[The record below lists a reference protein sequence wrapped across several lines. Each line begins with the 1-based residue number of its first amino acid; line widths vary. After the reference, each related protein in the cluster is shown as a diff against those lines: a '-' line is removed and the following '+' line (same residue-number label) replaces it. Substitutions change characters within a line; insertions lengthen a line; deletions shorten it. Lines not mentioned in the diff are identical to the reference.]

1 MAATAACRSMERR
14 WSLAGSTALVTG
26 GSKGIGYILHSESVP
41 SMLLH
46 GCLYVTELTRYMY
59 LHGAAWINR
68 HAIVEEL
75 AGLGARV
82 HTCSRNAAELDECR
96 RQWED
101 KNLRVTV
108 SVCDVSV
115 RAEREKLM
123 NTVRQTLG
131 GKLDIL
137 VNNAGQSMVKAA
149 TECTGEDY
157 ALVMATNIESCFH
170 LAQLAHPLLLRSGGG
185 ASSIV
190 HVSSI
195 AGFVGFPGLAV
206 YSMTK
211 GAMNQ
216 LTRSLAAE
224 WAGDGIRVNCVAPGG
239 INTDIAKDMITRDPE
254 IVKRQATQLPMQR
267 LGETEE
273 VASVVAFLCMPA
285 ASYITGQVICVDG
298 GRTIA

>member
-1 MAATAACRSMERR
+1 
-14 WSLAGSTALVTG
+14 
-26 GSKGIGYILHSESVP
+26 
-41 SMLLH
+41 
-46 GCLYVTELTRYMY
+46 RYTY
-59 LHGAAWINR
+59 LHGAVWINR

-75 AGLGARV
+75 AMLGARV
-82 HTCSRNAAELDECR
+82 HTCSRNAAELEECR
-96 RQWED
+96 RRWED

-123 NTVRQTLG
+123 DTLRQTLG

-170 LAQLAHPLLLRSGGG
+170 LAQLAHPLLLRSAGGG
-185 ASSIV
+185 ASSVV
-190 HVSSI
+190 HISSI

-239 INTDIAKDMITRDPE
+239 INTDIAKDMGRADNEGP
-254 IVKRQATQLPMQR
+254 
-267 LGETEE
+267 GDCEE
-273 VASVVAFLCMPA
+273 PGHA
-285 ASYITGQVICVDG
+285 AADAAAGRDG
-298 GRTIA
+298 GGGIGGGLPLHASGVLHHRPSHLRRRRTHHSI